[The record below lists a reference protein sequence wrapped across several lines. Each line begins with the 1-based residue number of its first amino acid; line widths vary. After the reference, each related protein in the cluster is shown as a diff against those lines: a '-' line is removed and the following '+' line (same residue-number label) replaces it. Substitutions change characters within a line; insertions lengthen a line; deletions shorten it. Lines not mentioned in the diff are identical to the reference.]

1 MTINND
7 ENCPPNNEGENDINN
22 LSMSSVKAGAAVFGN
37 LLFGSDTPDNSLCYS
52 PSPMINRHNSNKNY
66 NSSSNA
72 ILEESVGDG
81 KALSFDSNSSS
92 SSVES
97 SSPTKKFKQKSAVPN
112 KKKAVE
118 VAPKMSAAKKTT
130 GLREKEPKKKVLPHR
145 KNPRSVN
152 LSATT
157 SFVTTQQHQ
166 SSVNPTIN
174 GVRRAKE
181 ENVKEKMLSV
191 AELRE
196 QRRLER
202 EEVAAFNI
210 QAEQTR
216 REVIDLRK
224 KLNERFRQAKVDRE
238 HRQRAER
245 LAKVENEIQF
255 KSQVHVEHKRTLK
268 QQEDTRR
275 RMSTAAR
282 AMLRRNHR
290 EGMERMKL
298 MSIQEDQA
306 LYEERYESSVAMTN
320 TKADNAELR
329 RESFA
334 FRNGDAR
341 RIRELFSH
349 READVQNEEHE
360 SYELKRAGER
370 DAHNY
375 KKDMDQQ
382 RRESFAFRNAEGR
395 RIRDLEHDINADAQH
410 CEHES
415 YELKWQGERDAEDYK
430 HEMEQQRRDSFAYR
444 NAEGRRIRDL
454 EGDMKSDTQHYEHES
469 CELKWAGERDAERY
483 EKQMEGERRDSFA
496 LRNAEGRRIRDLE
509 SQMKSDAQ
517 QEEHESYELRFAG
530 ERDADQYKKQMD
542 QQRRDSF
549 AFRNAEGRRIRDL
562 EYDVKSNAQQEEH
575 ESYELKWAGERDAED
590 YKLEMKH
597 QRRDSFAFR
606 NAEGKSIRDFE
617 EEMKAEAQRNEH
629 ESYELKWTGERD
641 AERYKKQ
648 VEEERR
654 ESFAFRNAEGRRIR
668 DLESDMKSNV
678 QQEQHESYELKWAG
692 ERDADNYKKEMAQ
705 ERRDSL
711 YFRNQE
717 AARHDA
723 VMRELMS
730 LAQEREHESY
740 MLKWAGGND
749 AKQYLAEMAQERRDS
764 LAYRNA
770 EGRRHRE
777 IDEEMRVQNVVERAR
792 DEELNA
798 ACEYSYDHMSCY
810 CCINTY

>member
-1 MTINND
+1 
-7 ENCPPNNEGENDINN
+7 
-22 LSMSSVKAGAAVFGN
+22 
-37 LLFGSDTPDNSLCYS
+37 
-52 PSPMINRHNSNKNY
+52 
-66 NSSSNA
+66 
-72 ILEESVGDG
+72 
-81 KALSFDSNSSS
+81 
-92 SSVES
+92 
-97 SSPTKKFKQKSAVPN
+97 
-112 KKKAVE
+112 
-118 VAPKMSAAKKTT
+118 MSAAKKTT

-157 SFVTTQQHQ
+157 SFVTTQQLQ

-282 AMLRRNHR
+282 AMLRQNHR

-306 LYEERYESSVAMTN
+306 LYEERYESSVAVRN

-360 SYELKRAGER
+360 SYELKWAGER

-395 RIRDLEHDINADAQH
+395 RIRDLEHDMNADAQH
-410 CEHES
+410 YEHES

-469 CELKWAGERDAERY
+469 YELKWAGERDADNY

-517 QEEHESYELRFAG
+517 QEEHESFELKFAG

-542 QQRRDSF
+542 QQRRESF

-590 YKLEMKH
+590 YKREKEH

-629 ESYELKWTGERD
+629 ESYELKWAGERD
-641 AERYKKQ
+641 AKHYKKQ

-730 LAQEREHESY
+730 LAQEREHETY
-740 MLKWAGGND
+740 MLKWAGEND
-749 AKQYLAEMAQERRDS
+749 AKQYLAEMAQEKRDS